1 MVVRCEGVS
10 GAIADFV
17 CFHCPLVASAEAKPL
32 LAGKTSYGR
41 KSGCS
46 VAPIWRDNVQVV
58 SRASWG
64 RVCGRA
70 KLLAGTLRCLRLC

>member
-1 MVVRCEGVS
+1 MEEIKYDSGEPEGVD

-41 KSGCS
+41 KSGNL
-46 VAPIWRDNVQVV
+46 VAPIWRDT
-58 SRASWG
+58 A
-64 RVCGRA
+64 
-70 KLLAGTLRCLRLC
+70 

>member
-41 KSGCS
+41 KSGCV
-46 VAPIWRDNVQVV
+46 VAPIWRDT
-58 SRASWG
+58 A
-64 RVCGRA
+64 
-70 KLLAGTLRCLRLC
+70 

>member
-32 LAGKTSYGR
+32 LAGKTSYGW
-41 KSGCS
+41 K
-46 VAPIWRDNVQVV
+46 DQQV
-58 SRASWG
+58 
-64 RVCGRA
+64 GRA
-70 KLLAGTLRCLRLC
+70 HLARHCIDVG

>member
-1 MVVRCEGVS
+1 MEAEGFSMAIGKLHGSVRTEGVE

-46 VAPIWRDNVQVV
+46 VAPIWRDT
-58 SRASWG
+58 A
-64 RVCGRA
+64 
-70 KLLAGTLRCLRLC
+70 